1 MIPAGSVALK
11 VGPKELGLAGPRVK
25 IALLLSLLPLHCL
38 ADGDAAKGEG
48 VFKNRCSECHAVN
61 GDQVKIGP
69 PLTRLFGRISG
80 SWVGY
85 NYSEAM
91 KAAGIVWGA
100 DTLAQYLPNPRAMVP
115 KTKMKFN
122 GLKRAG
128 EAEDLIAYLAKAT
141 AE

>member
-1 MIPAGSVALK
+1 MARPRAIVAL
-11 VGPKELGLAGPRVK
+11 
-25 IALLLSLLPLHCL
+25 IFLLPPLPVL

-48 VFKNRCSECHAVN
+48 VFQNRCSDCHAVN
-61 GDQVKIGP
+61 GDQVKVGP
-69 PLTRLFGRISG
+69 PLSGLFGRVSG
-80 SWVGY
+80 SWPGFT
-85 NYSEAM
+85 YSEAM

-115 KTKMKFN
+115 KTKMAFN

-141 AE
+141 AD